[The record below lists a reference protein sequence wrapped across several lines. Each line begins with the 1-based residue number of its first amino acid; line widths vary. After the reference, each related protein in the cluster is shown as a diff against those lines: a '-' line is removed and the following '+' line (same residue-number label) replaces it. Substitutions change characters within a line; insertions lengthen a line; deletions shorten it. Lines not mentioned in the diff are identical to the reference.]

1 MRLRREDLRS
11 LDVPAF
17 EVLAEAHSDERKLLC
32 VMRTEHFTEERQKS
46 RKNIRNRRAVETCRL
61 ASMFLLIWKVISL

>member
-32 VMRTEHFTEERQKS
+32 FMHTEHFTEERQKS
-46 RKNIRNRRAVETCRL
+46 RKKVSEIEEQWKPVD
-61 ASMFLLIWKVISL
+61 LLPCYCSFGR